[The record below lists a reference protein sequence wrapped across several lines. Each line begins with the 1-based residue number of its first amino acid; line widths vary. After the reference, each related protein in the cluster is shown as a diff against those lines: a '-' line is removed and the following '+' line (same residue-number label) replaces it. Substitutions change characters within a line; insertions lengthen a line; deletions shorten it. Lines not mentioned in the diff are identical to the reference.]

1 MIQRLSMGGVGK
13 SYKKNQPN
21 IHLKPVGRLDMM
33 TEGLMIFTNDGK
45 YARELELPINKL
57 WRTYRVRVHGRLTM
71 GKMRAMRKGLT
82 VRVNDS
88 NVKDANGQDVIRAG
102 KMMKYKGIKVSIER
116 KSSKGRGRGGGG
128 TNTWLQITCSEG
140 KNRML
145 RRILESLGLDVTR
158 LIRISYGDYKL
169 DTIPPGK
176 AIEVNYKDIQK
187 MKKKGPLFVAKS
199 TNDEKKKRDFDR
211 ESNDVQWV
219 NYS

>member
-1 MIQRLSMGGVGK
+1 MEDISSSSTRS
-13 SYKKNQPN
+13 
-21 IHLKPVGRLDMM
+21 
-33 TEGLMIFTNDGK
+33 
-45 YARELELPINKL
+45 
-57 WRTYRVRVHGRLTM
+57 LTM
-71 GKMRAMRKGLT
+71 GKMKAMRKGLT

-199 TNDEKKKRDFDR
+199 TNDEKKKKDFDR
-211 ESNDVQWV
+211 DNNDVQWV